1 MKTYRLFAG
10 VVILA
15 LILIAAV
22 AIYRPLYVS
31 IIEPTPTSTPATPPP
46 SIFVY
51 IVEIECNYSFTS
63 ISEDVAIVTPMSGE
77 RTFHTFE
84 NAKKYIKMK
93 LDELQ
98 AAADNEKLD
107 DCERTYTGSY
117 KIIEYDEEYSEKQ
130 ILETGNFS
138 IRRSIDK

>member
-1 MKTYRLFAG
+1 MKNRLSAG

-15 LILIAAV
+15 AILIAAA
-22 AIYRPLYVS
+22 AIYTS
-31 IIEPTPTSTPATPPP
+31 TSTPATPPP
-46 SIFVY
+46 SILVY

-98 AAADNEKLD
+98 AAADDEKLD